1 MLMTHLTRWCFR
13 RRYLV
18 VGLWVTGLVLLV
30 LAGKAAGKDYSQG
43 FSVPGTD
50 STRAQQLLAG
60 VPRGPGSGDDTIVIH
75 TNGVT
80 VVTDPAVRQRV
91 SQAFTAIAG
100 QPLTANLDSPYLSTA
115 GRQVSADQ
123 HTAYAIVSFTKQDQ
137 DLTKADITPLVDTAS
152 TLRGPDLQVEFG
164 GGAFQTLKGSPLSG
178 SVAIGLAAAAIVL
191 LLAFGS
197 PLATVIPLLAAVFA
211 VGAGVEIVGL
221 LSHVLS
227 INAFTPSVA
236 ALIGI
241 GVAVDYALFVVTR
254 HRSGLRSGLSPEQAA
269 VTALATSGRAIV
281 FAGATV
287 VIAMLGLL
295 LLDVDFLT
303 GVGLAAAITVA
314 FSVAVAT
321 TLLPAFFGLLGM
333 RVLSRRQR
341 RHLAVD
347 EGKHPAGQG
356 SWVRWAAFVQRKP
369 ATLSLGA
376 LAIMI
381 VLLLPSFAIHLGSS
395 DQGNDPASSTTRRA
409 YDLLAEGFGAGF
421 NGPLL
426 VVGETPDAATR
437 AAFGRLTQSVRTT
450 PGVASVSSTAP
461 SPATSNGAPAVS
473 ILDVVA
479 ATSPQSERT
488 QDLITR
494 LRTTVIPQAERG
506 TALRIYVG
514 GQTAVFE
521 DFASVLSHKLPLF
534 LVVVVLFGFLL
545 LLIAFRSVVIPLT
558 AAGMNL
564 LAAGAAFGVVVA
576 VFQWG
581 WGSDA
586 IGLGRPGPIESF
598 LPVMLIAILFG
609 LSMDYQVFLVS
620 RIHEE
625 WLRTRDTSEAVR
637 AGQAST
643 GRVITAAAAIMV
655 FVFLAFVLEGRRPIG
670 EFGLGLAVAILLD
683 ALLLRTILVP
693 AVMHLLGDR
702 NWWLPAWL
710 DRLLPNFSVDAVE
723 PNPRAAAVVSAAL

>member
-1 MLMTHLTRWCFR
+1 MTHLARWCFR
-13 RRYLV
+13 HRYLV

-43 FSVPGTD
+43 FSVRGTD
-50 STRAQQLLAG
+50 STRAQQLLAS

-75 TNGVT
+75 TNGAT
-80 VVTDPAVRQRV
+80 LVTDPAVRQRV
-91 SQAFTAIAG
+91 SQVLTAVEG
-100 QPLTANLDSPYLSTA
+100 QPLTANLRSPYLSTA

-123 HTAYAIVSFTKQDQ
+123 HTAYAIVSLTKQDQ
-137 DLTKADITPLVDTAS
+137 DLTRADITPLVDAAS
-152 TLRGPDLQVEFG
+152 TLRGPNLQVEFG

-254 HRSGLRSGLSPEQAA
+254 HRTGLRSGLSPEQAA
-269 VTALATSGRAIV
+269 VTALATSGRAVV

-321 TLLPAFFGLLGM
+321 TLLPAFFGLLGL

-347 EGKHPAGQG
+347 EGEHAAGQG
-356 SWVRWAAFVQRKP
+356 LWSRWAAFVQRRP
-369 ATLSLGA
+369 AALSLGA
-376 LAIMI
+376 LAIMV

-409 YDLLAEGFGAGF
+409 YDLLAVGFGLGF

-426 VVGETPDAATR
+426 VVGSTPDAATR
-437 AAFGRLTQSVRTT
+437 AAFGRLTQSVRST
-450 PGVASVSSTAP
+450 PGVASVTSTAP
-461 SPATSNGAPAVS
+461 GPGTSDGAAVS
-473 ILDVVA
+473 ILAVVPT
-479 ATSPQSERT
+479 TSPQSART
-488 QDLITR
+488 QHLITR

-545 LLIAFRSVVIPLT
+545 LLLAFRSVVIPVT
-558 AAGMNL
+558 AAVMNL

-625 WLRTRDTSEAVR
+625 WLRTRDTAQAVR

-702 NWWLPAWL
+702 NWWLPGWL
-710 DRLLPNFSVDAVE
+710 DRLLPHVSVDAVE
-723 PNPRAAAVVSAAL
+723 LKPPAPAVVSAAL